1 MPRCRMLGATSLD
14 SRVTVTYLTEASHY
28 LTQRH
33 VLPYLDDK
41 PIVAVLAAMV
51 AGERAPPILLGL
63 KPMSRQ
69 SSALA
74 AAPNHDGRTSPTAL
88 SESETTG
95 GFTISDLAR
104 DFGVTLRTL
113 RFYESRGLI
122 APARSG
128 MTRIYSGRDRARLAL
143 ILKGK
148 QLGFT
153 LVEIRAMLA
162 NEEKKGHD
170 AGSASVGGLQLSRE
184 QVVEQLELLRAQR
197 AEIDSAI
204 AELEASAARFAKD

>member
-1 MPRCRMLGATSLD
+1 M
-14 SRVTVTYLTEASHY
+14 SRHSTA
-28 LTQRH
+28 
-33 VLPYLDDK
+33 
-41 PIVAVLAAMV
+41 LAGSSIHETRVDTDPA
-51 AGERAPPILLGL
+51 AGEAD
-63 KPMSRQ
+63 
-69 SSALA
+69 A
-74 AAPNHDGRTSPTAL
+74 
-88 SESETTG
+88 G

-128 MTRIYSGRDRARLAL
+128 MTRIYSARDRARLAL

-162 NEEKKGHD
+162 NEEKK
-170 AGSASVGGLQLSRE
+170 AGSHDKSAAVGGLHLSRE
-184 QVVEQLELLRAQR
+184 QIVEQLDLLRSQR
-197 AEIDSAI
+197 TEIEDAI
-204 AELEASAARFAKD
+204 KELEGALARLGAA

>member
-1 MPRCRMLGATSLD
+1 
-14 SRVTVTYLTEASHY
+14 
-28 LTQRH
+28 
-33 VLPYLDDK
+33 
-41 PIVAVLAAMV
+41 
-51 AGERAPPILLGL
+51 
-63 KPMSRQ
+63 MSRQ
-69 SSALA
+69 SSVLA
-74 AAPNHDGRTSPTAL
+74 AASIDNGRADPAQNDADAS
-88 SESETTG
+88 G

-128 MTRIYSGRDRARLAL
+128 MTRIYSSRDRARLAL

-162 NEEKKGHD
+162 NEDKKG
-170 AGSASVGGLQLSRE
+170 AEGGAASVGGLQLSRE
-184 QVVEQLELLRAQR
+184 QVLEQLELLRTQR
-197 AEIDSAI
+197 SEIDDAI
-204 AELEASAARFAKD
+204 AELEASAARFAKA

>member
-1 MPRCRMLGATSLD
+1 M
-14 SRVTVTYLTEASHY
+14 SRHSTA
-28 LTQRH
+28 
-33 VLPYLDDK
+33 
-41 PIVAVLAAMV
+41 LAGSSIHETRSDPV
-51 AGERAPPILLGL
+51 PAGESDA
-63 KPMSRQ
+63 
-69 SSALA
+69 
-74 AAPNHDGRTSPTAL
+74 
-88 SESETTG
+88 G

-128 MTRIYSGRDRARLAL
+128 MTRIYSARDRARLAL

-162 NEEKKGHD
+162 NEDKKAGGHEK
-170 AGSASVGGLQLSRE
+170 SAAVGGLHLSRE
-184 QVVEQLELLRAQR
+184 QIVEQLDLLRNQR
-197 AEIDSAI
+197 AEIDDAI
-204 AELEASAARFAKD
+204 KELESALSRLGA

>member
-1 MPRCRMLGATSLD
+1 
-14 SRVTVTYLTEASHY
+14 
-28 LTQRH
+28 
-33 VLPYLDDK
+33 
-41 PIVAVLAAMV
+41 
-51 AGERAPPILLGL
+51 
-63 KPMSRQ
+63 MSRQ
-69 SSALA
+69 SLALA
-74 AAPNHDGRTSPTAL
+74 AVPIPDGRSSASTTSEPEAA
-88 SESETTG
+88 G

-162 NEEKKGHD
+162 NEEKKGSE

-197 AEIDSAI
+197 DDIDSAI
-204 AELEASAARFAKD
+204 AELEASAARFTKA

>member
-1 MPRCRMLGATSLD
+1 
-14 SRVTVTYLTEASHY
+14 
-28 LTQRH
+28 
-33 VLPYLDDK
+33 
-41 PIVAVLAAMV
+41 
-51 AGERAPPILLGL
+51 
-63 KPMSRQ
+63 MSRQ
-69 SSALA
+69 SNALA
-74 AAPNHDGRTSPTAL
+74 AAPNHDGRVSPSDPAA
-88 SESETTG
+88 SDASG

-128 MTRIYSGRDRARLAL
+128 MTRIYSSRDRARLAL

-162 NEEKKGHD
+162 NEEKKGGAD
-170 AGSASVGGLQLSRE
+170 AAGSASVGGLQLSRE
-184 QVVEQLELLRAQR
+184 QVVEQLELLRTQR

-204 AELEASAARFAKD
+204 AELEASAARFANT

>member
-1 MPRCRMLGATSLD
+1 MT
-14 SRVTVTYLTEASHY
+14 
-28 LTQRH
+28 RH
-33 VLPYLDDK
+33 
-41 PIVAVLAAMV
+41 
-51 AGERAPPILLGL
+51 
-63 KPMSRQ
+63 SF
-69 SSALA
+69 ALA
-74 AAPNHDGRTSPTAL
+74 ATSTHEGQAVR
-88 SESETTG
+88 SSAESDAST

-128 MTRIYSGRDRARLAL
+128 MTRIYSARDRARLAL

-162 NEEKKGHD
+162 NEDKKGGT
-170 AGSASVGGLQLSRE
+170 AGEKSASVGGLQLSRD
-184 QVVEQLELLRAQR
+184 QIVEQLELLRSQR
-197 AEIDSAI
+197 SEIEGAI
-204 AELEASAARFAKD
+204 AELEASLERLKG

>member
-1 MPRCRMLGATSLD
+1 MNTSSQTETD
-14 SRVTVTYLTEASHY
+14 SV
-28 LTQRH
+28 
-33 VLPYLDDK
+33 
-41 PIVAVLAAMV
+41 
-51 AGERAPPILLGL
+51 
-63 KPMSRQ
+63 
-69 SSALA
+69 
-74 AAPNHDGRTSPTAL
+74 
-88 SESETTG
+88 G

-128 MTRIYSGRDRARLAL
+128 LTRIYSGRDRARLAL

-162 NEEKKGHD
+162 NEEKKGGE
-170 AGSASVGGLQLSRE
+170 AGAASVGGLQLSRE
-184 QVVEQLELLRAQR
+184 QVIEQLDMLRAQR
-197 AEIDSAI
+197 IEIESAI
-204 AELEASAARFAKD
+204 AELEASAARFDKG

>member
-1 MPRCRMLGATSLD
+1 MPR
-14 SRVTVTYLTEASHY
+14 H
-28 LTQRH
+28 
-33 VLPYLDDK
+33 
-41 PIVAVLAAMV
+41 
-51 AGERAPPILLGL
+51 
-63 KPMSRQ
+63 

-74 AAPNHDGRTSPTAL
+74 AVPTHDGRMNTSSQT
-88 SESETTG
+88 ETDSVG

-128 MTRIYSGRDRARLAL
+128 LTRIYSGRDRARLAL

-162 NEEKKGHD
+162 NEEKKGGE
-170 AGSASVGGLQLSRE
+170 AGAASVGGLQLSRE
-184 QVVEQLELLRAQR
+184 QVIEQLDMLRAQR
-197 AEIDSAI
+197 IEIESAI
-204 AELEASAARFAKD
+204 AELEASAARFNKG

>member
-1 MPRCRMLGATSLD
+1 
-14 SRVTVTYLTEASHY
+14 
-28 LTQRH
+28 
-33 VLPYLDDK
+33 
-41 PIVAVLAAMV
+41 
-51 AGERAPPILLGL
+51 
-63 KPMSRQ
+63 MSRH
-69 SSALA
+69 SFALA
-74 AAPNHDGRTSPTAL
+74 AAPSPDGRSPSAPA
-88 SESETTG
+88 SAPETTG

-128 MTRIYSGRDRARLAL
+128 MTRIYSSRDRARLAL

-162 NEEKKGHD
+162 NEDKKGGD
-170 AGSASVGGLQLSRE
+170 AGAASVGGLQLSRE

-197 AEIDSAI
+197 DEIDGAI
-204 AELEASAARFAKD
+204 AELEASAARFTKA

>member
-1 MPRCRMLGATSLD
+1 
-14 SRVTVTYLTEASHY
+14 
-28 LTQRH
+28 
-33 VLPYLDDK
+33 
-41 PIVAVLAAMV
+41 
-51 AGERAPPILLGL
+51 
-63 KPMSRQ
+63 MSRQ

-74 AAPNHDGRTSPTAL
+74 AASIDNGRADPAQNDADAS
-88 SESETTG
+88 G

-128 MTRIYSGRDRARLAL
+128 MTRIYSSRDRARLAL

-162 NEEKKGHD
+162 NEDKKG
-170 AGSASVGGLQLSRE
+170 AEGGAASVGGLQLSRE
-184 QVVEQLELLRAQR
+184 QVLEQLELLRTR
-197 AEIDSAI
+197 RSEIDDAI
-204 AELEASAARFAKD
+204 AELEASAARFAKA